1 MEALEARPT
10 AITAAAVLLFL
21 QAVLLGIV
29 GLISLLGVIVIGALA
44 TAAKT
49 WTIDAA
55 VLATIVVIYSLAS
68 PPVGLLIG
76 MGLWSMRTWAWKAG
90 LLFEGVQI
98 LVILLGL
105 VLAITSDGNGF
116 SWASLPMSSLPVI
129 VGALLLTKRAS
140 QAFSRTHDAIT
151 GLRL

>member
-29 GLISLLGVIVIGALA
+29 GLISLLGVIVIGARA
-44 TAAKT
+44 TGAKT

-76 MGLWSMRTWAWKAG
+76 MGLWSMRTWAWKAA
-90 LLFEGVQI
+90 LIFEGIQI

-105 VLAITSDGNGF
+105 VLALTSDGNGF
-116 SWASLPMSSLPVI
+116 SWASLPMSSVPVI
-129 VGALLLTKRAS
+129 VGALLLTKRARQRFGRS
-140 QAFSRTHDAIT
+140 QDRATTSA
-151 GLRL
+151 